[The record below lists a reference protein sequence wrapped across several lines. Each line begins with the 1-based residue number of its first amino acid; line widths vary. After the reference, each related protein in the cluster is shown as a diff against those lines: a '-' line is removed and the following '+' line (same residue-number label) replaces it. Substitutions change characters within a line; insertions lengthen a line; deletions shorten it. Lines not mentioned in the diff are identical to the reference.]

1 MLLGGIAVGM
11 WAEPRATLDIDLL
24 ISVPE
29 SDLEKLKKLLQSK
42 GFVVFSNPISKLKR
56 VKIFRFFIK
65 SPDED
70 LLMVDAIL
78 ADDEFKK
85 NALSQSQQISVHKT
99 SVRVASVEDLI
110 LFKLLSGRP
119 QDVVDIKNLLEIH
132 QESLDQEYL
141 NSWGKKIGVQE
152 ALGDMMSNLND

>member
-29 SDLEKLKKLLQSK
+29 QDLEKLKKLLQAK
-42 GFVVFSNPISKLKR
+42 GFVVFSNPLSQLKR

-65 SPDED
+65 NSDED

-85 NALSQSQQISVHKT
+85 NALSQSQQVIVHET
-99 SVRVASVEDLI
+99 PVQVAAIEDLI

-119 QDVVDIKNLLEIH
+119 QDVVDIENLLNIH
-132 QESLDQEYL
+132 KNTLDQDYL
-141 NSWGKKIGVQE
+141 IFWGKKIGVE
-152 ALGDMMSNLND
+152 DDLRSLSKKFS